1 MRIGKITLN
10 GYFNYGNLLQNYALQ
25 QILLRYATKVD
36 TLWHTED
43 NFLPQTYWQ
52 WTWKQPVKYLINW
65 KNFRTDFFSG
75 IIGYE
80 MVRQGKLKDWS
91 DRHIYFRKDVKKLSK
106 VIDEY
111 DYFVTGSDQVWNP
124 YFNNNA
130 YLQENLLM
138 FAPYEKR
145 ISYAASI
152 SAPTIPDSKVAIY
165 KEGFAGMSALSLRE
179 QAGVNLVKAISGRD
193 AEVHVDPTLL
203 LTPQEWDEV
212 SCVPAWYSGEKYILT
227 YFLGKRP
234 DAIIQSV
241 AEEAGLSVVN
251 LLDEKVYEHYV
262 TGVDEFLWAVKHASL
277 MYTDSFHGTVFSI
290 LYRTP
295 FVICN
300 RLGSDVTE
308 KMGSRIDNL
317 ISLFSLEDRRGTK
330 ANSYTIPSPMDSP
343 DWSNVDKVLEKER
356 KRSAEYFERVF
367 GLVRQM

>member
-1 MRIGKITLN
+1 MRIGKITLD

-25 QILLRYATKVD
+25 QVLLRYATKVD

-75 IIGYE
+75 LIGYE
-80 MVRQGKLKDWS
+80 MVRQGKLKDWA
-91 DRHIYFRKDVKKLSK
+91 DRYIYFRKDVKELSK

-138 FAPYEKR
+138 FAPSQKR

-152 SAPTIPDSKVAIY
+152 SAPTIPDNQIAIY
-165 KEGFAGMSALSLRE
+165 KEGFAGMRGLSLRE
-179 QAGVNLVKAISGRD
+179 QAGANLVKAISGRD

-227 YFLGKRP
+227 YFLGNRP
-234 DAIIQSV
+234 DSIIQSI
-241 AEEAGLSVVN
+241 AKETGLAVVN

-277 MYTDSFHGTVFSI
+277 IYTDSFHGTVFSI

-295 FVICN
+295 FVVCD
-300 RLGSDVTE
+300 RLGNIITE

-317 ISLFSLEDRRGTK
+317 LNLFGLGSRRGT
-330 ANSYTIPSPMDSP
+330 NENGYIIPSPMDSP
-343 DWSNVDKVLEKER
+343 NWSNVDKVLEKER
-356 KRSAEYFERVF
+356 KRSAEYFERVL
-367 GLVRQM
+367 GK